1 MDDNAHAVE
10 LAAMSTKTAV
20 HFGAGNIG
28 RGFVAQFL
36 HASGYEVIFA
46 DVDARV
52 IAELQAADSYH
63 VHEVGADSR
72 SSVVDNFRALNSR
85 TQEAEVVAAIAAAD
99 VVTTAVG
106 ARILQ
111 FIAPVIA
118 MGLDARQKNAA
129 KLTIIACENALGGT
143 DMLAEHVRK
152 HAPAHNAVFANCAI
166 DRIVPEQDGGL
177 DVTIESFFEWV
188 VDRTPFLGHDGT
200 GRTPDIFGIT
210 WVDDLAP
217 YIERKLFTVNT
228 AHAAAAYHGIDRGW
242 VSIREA
248 LATPEL
254 QAEVRAALAETKS
267 LLVAKHEFDADEQ
280 QDYIEKTLIRIS
292 NPHLPDT
299 CERVGRNPMRKLGRK
314 ERFIGPA
321 AELAERGMSAW
332 ALLNAV
338 GATLRF
344 DVPGDEESVQ
354 LQELLSSG
362 LPANELAIALTDIEP
377 DHALFPHLVEVIQLR
392 LNR

>member
-1 MDDNAHAVE
+1 
-10 LAAMSTKTAV
+10 MSNKTAV

-46 DVDARV
+46 DVDDDI
-52 IAELQAADSYH
+52 IAQLQAAESYH
-63 VHEVGADSR
+63 VHEVGEDSASR
-72 SSVVDNFRALNSR
+72 IVDNFRALNSR
-85 TQEAEVVAAIAAAD
+85 TQEADVVAAIAAAD
-99 VVTTAVG
+99 IVTTAVG

-118 MGLDARQKNAA
+118 KGLDARAKHAA
-129 KLTIIACENALGGT
+129 KITIIACENALGGT
-143 DMLAEHVRK
+143 DILAEHVRK
-152 HAPAHNAVFANCAI
+152 HAPGHNAVFANCAI
-166 DRIVPEQDGGL
+166 DRIVPEQHGGL

-188 VDRTPFLGHDGT
+188 VDRTPFRGEDAPH
-200 GRTPDIFGIT
+200 IHGIT

-228 AHAAAAYHGIDRGW
+228 AHAAAAYHGMDRGW

-254 QAEVRAALAETKS
+254 QAEVRAVLAETKS

-280 QDYIEKTLIRIS
+280 QAYIEKTLIRIS

-299 CERVGRNPMRKLGRK
+299 CERVGRHPMRKLSRN

-321 AELAERGMSAW
+321 AELAERGMPAW
-332 ALLNAV
+332 DLLNAV
-338 GATLRF
+338 GAALRF

-362 LPANELAIALTDIEP
+362 LPAGELVVAITGIEP

-392 LNR
+392 LSR

>member
-1 MDDNAHAVE
+1 MGK
-10 LAAMSTKTAV
+10 KTAV

-46 DVDARV
+46 DVNDEI
-52 IAELQAADSYH
+52 IAELQTTPSYH
-63 VHEVGADSR
+63 VHEVGEESR
-72 SSVVDNFRALNSR
+72 SSVVDGYRAINSR
-85 TQEAEVVAAIAAAD
+85 THEAEVVAAIAEAD

-111 FIAPVIA
+111 FIAPAIA
-118 MGLDARQKNAA
+118 KGLDARPGGAP
-129 KLTIIACENALGGT
+129 KLTVIACENALNGT
-143 DMLAEHVRK
+143 DILAVHVRK

-188 VDRTPFLGHDGT
+188 VDRTPFNGDV
-200 GRTPDIFGIT
+200 PDIYGIT

-217 YIERKLFTVNT
+217 FIERKLFTVNT
-228 AHAAAAYHGIDRGW
+228 AHAAAAYHGLDRGW
-242 VSIREA
+242 ISIREA

-254 QAEVRAALAETKS
+254 QAEVRAVLAETKA
-267 LLVAKHEFDADEQ
+267 LLVAKHGFDPDEQ
-280 QDYIEKTLIRIS
+280 QAYIEKTLVRIS

-299 CERVGRNPMRKLGRK
+299 CERVGRNPMRKLSRN

-321 AELAERGMSAW
+321 AQLAERGLPAW
-332 ALLNAV
+332 DLLNAV
-338 GATLRF
+338 GAALRF
-344 DVPGDEESVQ
+344 DVPEDAESAE
-354 LQELLSSG
+354 LQALLASG
-362 LPANELAIALTDIEP
+362 APAEELAEVITSLEP
-377 DHALFPHLVEVIQLR
+377 DHPLFPHLVEVIQLR
-392 LNR
+392 LAR